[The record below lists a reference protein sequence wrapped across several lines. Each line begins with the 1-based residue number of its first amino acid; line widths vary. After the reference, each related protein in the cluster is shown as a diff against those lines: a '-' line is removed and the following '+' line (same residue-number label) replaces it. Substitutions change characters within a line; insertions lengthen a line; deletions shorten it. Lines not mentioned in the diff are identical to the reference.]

1 MVQGVSTAFEKLTPR
16 EREILRLVA
25 GHLQSKEIARAL
37 GLSPKTV
44 EMHVLSARRRLS
56 GLSRRDAALAFVA
69 WEGGDPGNDY
79 RKQPDDLAALAGL
92 PPSEREAGSGDARP
106 RPEFS
111 NPSTRGEH
119 DRLRGQLGVAGGVP
133 DLAGGHAGARRPGAG
148 DGVGAAQGPGDWRA
162 VFADLVEGPGGDG
175 VPDGR
180 PAARRVN
187 GRANGR
193 DWRHELTNVQWLGLI
208 LVVTAVT
215 AVLLAVTTIGLH
227 QFIKAVE
234 RIMAPHYS

>member
-1 MVQGVSTAFEKLTPR
+1 MVQGVSIAFEKLTPR
-16 EREILRLVA
+16 EREILRLIA
-25 GHLQSKEIARAL
+25 AHLQSKEIARAL

-69 WEGGDPGNDY
+69 WEGGDPGNGY
-79 RKQPDDLAALAGL
+79 RKQPGAVAALPNLSPREREIGSDDAQAGL
-92 PPSEREAGSGDARP
+92 
-106 RPEFS
+106 S
-111 NPSTRGEH
+111 NPAALGEL
-119 DRLRGQLGVAGGVP
+119 DRLRGQLGVAGGLP

-148 DGVGAAQGPGDWRA
+148 DGVGAPQGPGDWRTI
-162 VFADLVEGPGGDG
+162 FADLVEGPGGDG

-180 PAARRVN
+180 PAAR
-187 GRANGR
+187 RANGR